1 MKYTLESNLLSEI
14 KRFNQLIESKIGNVK
29 PLITEDTQAQDM
41 IDKMNSMVELG
52 QIKSNPILE
61 KAILDFQTGKIKRN
75 EKIMETIK
83 RCVTSKNLKSL
94 IVLTSSVGA
103 FALALISAILAAGE
117 FALMFSL
124 VGTII
129 LIISLIPNEKGESN
143 AGDVEELIMC
153 VRNKKIK

>member
-1 MKYTLESNLLSEI
+1 MKYILESNLLSEI